1 MVLFF
6 SGFWSFLRVS
16 PSFSDCSTK
25 DLFVG
30 QTVVIA
36 AQPLRITRADEHCLQ
51 YLEARTS

>member
-1 MVLFF
+1 METDRFVSSR
-6 SGFWSFLRVS
+6 SGAAQ
-16 PSFSDCSTK
+16 

-51 YLEARTS
+51 YLEARAAGE